1 MVTQI
6 QSQII
11 KKTTHFIFPR
21 ALLLQI
27 DQVAGKRKRSAFVVQ
42 AAREKLDKE
51 KFDWVLRDAA
61 GAWSDKNHPELKT
74 KKDVA
79 KYIRDFRKLSG
90 NRLKK
95 LYE

>member
-1 MVTQI
+1 MAI
-6 QSQII
+6 QSQA
-11 KKTTHFIFPR
+11 KQNKTHFIFPR
-21 ALLLQI
+21 ELLLEI
-27 DQVAGKRKRSAFVVQ
+27 DKVAGKRKRSAFVIQ
-42 AAREKLDKE
+42 AAREKLDKQ
-51 KFDWVLRDAA
+51 KFDWILRDAA

-79 KYIRDFRKLSG
+79 RYIRNFRKLSD

>member
-1 MVTQI
+1 MATQT
-6 QSQII
+6 QSQKL

-21 ALLLQI
+21 ELLLEI
-27 DQVAGKRKRSAFVVQ
+27 DKAVGKRKRSAFVID
-42 AAREKLDKE
+42 AAREKLSKK
-51 KFDWVLRDAA
+51 KFDWILQDAA

-79 KYIRDFRKLSG
+79 EYIRDFRKLSD
-90 NRLKK
+90 NRLKN